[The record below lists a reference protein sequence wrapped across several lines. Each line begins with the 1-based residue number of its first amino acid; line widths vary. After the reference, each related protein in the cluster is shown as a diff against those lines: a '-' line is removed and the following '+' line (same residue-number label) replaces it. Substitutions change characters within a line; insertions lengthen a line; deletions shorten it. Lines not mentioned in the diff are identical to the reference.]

1 MFLYFD
7 NTGTLKEIV
16 SQRNFRNGDSVID
29 KIYIYIEDQ
38 PYVTSGWIKYELPNG
53 TTTTETQF
61 FNVISNN
68 ELVGKEL
75 PSEPVRNLKYF
86 NYNHTYEEDGVTH
99 VGYKFYEITVPDE
112 VLNSSLESDAN
123 NAYTPTQS
131 NLVVA
136 RVRFLAINL
145 SVIMTLGAITFAVE
159 NNIGILN
166 DAQITET
173 QYNYLLKSIV
183 NYDDDIYALQQG
195 KVAKSGDTMTGDLN
209 FASSNAN
216 FTNGNINITNGNSSI
231 TNGKYSSTN
240 GVVTSSME
248 SAVVGVIKE
257 GVSNLFSKMTY
268 GGLDVSLATGDRTH
282 YGANVIQNR
291 VSSTTYTLTLPTKTG
306 TFALVSDITALDT
319 DLQGQIDAANENHVA
334 RIDVVS
340 TLNTATSVR
349 FTIMATNVDNE
360 ERSSFDLTIGEAT
373 SLAAGLLT
381 PTDKAKINAIANDIA
396 TALSTAKTYTDN
408 KVARTNLVSVIGE
421 ATQSINGLLS
431 SEDKRRLDTLY
442 ALLGETSDADSI
454 VNTINEVLEIFDQYP
469 EGADLVNALAAK
481 VNITDIVDNLTST
494 ATNKPL
500 SANQGKVLKDLI
512 DTNQTNIVNG
522 TTIVGKA
529 NKDSDGNVIK
539 DTYLPR
545 DDAFAL
551 GFIEA
556 GAVDSVPEELA
567 FDENGNITNAN
578 WTGNVAVNYLTP
590 PITDI
595 TISEVPDVLTFDP
608 TQDYDNMITNAN
620 WTGIM
625 TITY

>member
-61 FNVISNN
+61 FNVLSNN

-86 NYNHTYEEDGVTH
+86 DYNHTYEEDGVTH

-123 NAYTPTQS
+123 NAYTPTQN

-136 RVRFLAINL
+136 RVRFLSVNL
-145 SVIMTLGAITFAVE
+145 HVIMTLGAITFAVE
-159 NNIGILN
+159 SNIGILN

-209 FASSNAN
+209 FTSANAN
-216 FTNGNINITNGNSSI
+216 FTNGNINITNGNASI
-231 TNGKYSSTN
+231 TNGKYSTTN

-248 SAVVGVIKE
+248 SAVIGVVKD
-257 GVSNLFSKMTY
+257 SNTDLFSKMTY

-282 YGANVIQNR
+282 YAANTITNKVNGT
-291 VSSTTYTLTLPTKTG
+291 SYTLTLPTKTG
-306 TFALVSDITALDT
+306 TFALVSDITALDA
-319 DLQGQIDAANENHVA
+319 DLQGQIDLANTNHVA
-334 RIDVVS
+334 YVDVVS

-349 FTIMATNVDNE
+349 FTIMAANIDDE

-373 SLAAGLLT
+373 TSQAGLLNS
-381 PTDKAKINAIANDIA
+381 TDKGKINAIANDIA

-454 VNTINEVLEIFDQYP
+454 VNTINEVLEIFNQYP
-469 EGADLVNALAAK
+469 EGADLVNALSLK
-481 VNITDIVDNLTST
+481 INYTDIVDNLTSYD
-494 ATNKPL
+494 TNKPL
-500 SANQGKVLKDLI
+500 SANQGRVLKGQI
-512 DTNQTNIVNG
+512 DNIVNG

-529 NKDSDGNVIK
+529 NMDSEGNVIK
-539 DTYLPR
+539 NTYFNREDGFAVGLVSVTEYDEDTGEVTLEYNSS
-545 DDAFAL
+545 
-551 GFIEA
+551 
-556 GAVDSVPEELA
+556 AVT
-567 FDENGNITNAN
+567 NIAYDTN
-578 WTGNVAVNYLTP
+578 TGV
-590 PITDI
+590 IT
-595 TISEVPDVLTFDP
+595 F
-608 TQDYDNMITNAN
+608 
-620 WTGIM
+620 
-625 TITY
+625 TY